1 MANITSIGVI
11 GAGQMGSGIAQ
22 LAAVNGIDVWLYD
35 TDSEALIKA
44 QNSISNNIQRLLSKG
59 QLSQVFLPPSFF
71 TSKLRYPTY

>member
-44 QNSISNNIQRLLSKG
+44 QNSISNIIQRLLSKG
-59 QLSQVFLPPSFF
+59 QLSQEKSADAVRR
-71 TSKLRYPTY
+71 LRCSS